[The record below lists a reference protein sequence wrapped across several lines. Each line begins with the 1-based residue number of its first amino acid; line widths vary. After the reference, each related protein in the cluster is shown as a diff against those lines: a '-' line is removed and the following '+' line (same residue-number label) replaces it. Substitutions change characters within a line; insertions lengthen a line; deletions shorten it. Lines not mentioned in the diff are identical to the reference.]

1 MTKYDPRKN
10 AEGYNDPTPYAAE
23 KHMMAQI
30 RGKQARVAGGYF
42 ENIISAS
49 CDYYLSRGLAKIEKT
64 PEPMKPLGAKNRK
77 GQFLACYTK
86 QAQPD
91 YGGTLKGGR
100 SIYFEAKHTDD
111 ERIEQ
116 RRLTQEQ
123 QDDLEA
129 HHKLGAI
136 AFVLVSV
143 SLTDFYRVPWP
154 VWRDMAEI
162 YGRKYMTHAE
172 LSRYEVPATAGF
184 IKFLHGIE
192 SETLGKEDAHD
203 PTPRQEV
210 QHHLRRS
217 SVELSEPRHQSG
229 SLQALRHHDHRGHQA
244 HGRRSCGG
252 GIANEDCVLF
262 MWATFPML
270 REALDVIEAWGF
282 SYKTVAFNLVKQN
295 RNGTGIFMGLGN
307 WTRSNSEICL
317 LATKG
322 KPKRISGSV
331 RSIVLSPLQQHSR
344 KPAEIRDRIVELMGD
359 LPRIE
364 LFAREAAPG
373 WDVWGNEAPTPE
385 AKDAPANSVELAGKE
400 ETHEPDNQR
409 DPAPQL

>member
-1 MTKYDPRKN
+1 MIPLPDKKYSIIYADPPWSYQNRGTRAAASKRYDTMTIEDIKRM
-10 AEGYNDPTPYAAE
+10 GVGAA
-23 KHMMAQI
+23 
-30 RGKQARVAGGYF
+30 
-42 ENIISAS
+42 
-49 CDYYLSRGLAKIEKT
+49 
-64 PEPMKPLGAKNRK
+64 
-77 GQFLACYTK
+77 
-86 QAQPD
+86 
-91 YGGTLKGGR
+91 
-100 SIYFEAKHTDD
+100 
-111 ERIEQ
+111 
-116 RRLTQEQ
+116 
-123 QDDLEA
+123 
-129 HHKLGAI
+129 
-136 AFVLVSV
+136 
-143 SLTDFYRVPWP
+143 
-154 VWRDMAEI
+154 
-162 YGRKYMTHAE
+162 
-172 LSRYEVPATAGF
+172 
-184 IKFLHGIE
+184 
-192 SETLGKEDAHD
+192 
-203 PTPRQEV
+203 
-210 QHHLRRS
+210 
-217 SVELSEPRHQSG
+217 
-229 SLQALRHHDHRGHQA
+229 
-244 HGRRSCGG
+244 GG

-282 SYKTVAFNLVKQN
+282 SYKTVAFNWVKQN

-331 RSIVLSPLQQHSR
+331 RSVVLSPLQQHSR

-385 AKDAPANSVELAGKE
+385 VKDAPVDSVELAGKE

>member
-1 MTKYDPRKN
+1 MRRTWTSPLRESKQRKDI
-10 AEGYNDPTPYAAE
+10 AISERTRSLFDYKAA
-23 KHMMAQI
+23 
-30 RGKQARVAGGYF
+30 F
-42 ENIISAS
+42 N
-49 CDYYLSRGLAKIEKT
+49 
-64 PEPMKPLGAKNRK
+64 
-77 GQFLACYTK
+77 
-86 QAQPD
+86 
-91 YGGTLKGGR
+91 
-100 SIYFEAKHTDD
+100 
-111 ERIEQ
+111 
-116 RRLTQEQ
+116 
-123 QDDLEA
+123 
-129 HHKLGAI
+129 
-136 AFVLVSV
+136 
-143 SLTDFYRVPWP
+143 
-154 VWRDMAEI
+154 
-162 YGRKYMTHAE
+162 
-172 LSRYEVPATAGF
+172 
-184 IKFLHGIE
+184 
-192 SETLGKEDAHD
+192 
-203 PTPRQEV
+203 
-210 QHHLRRS
+210 S
-217 SVELSEPRHQSG
+217 SVEQVRSEGRYRVFADLKRVRGQFP
-229 SLQALRHHDHRGHQA
+229 QAV
-244 HGRRSCGG
+244 RRREDGTEQDVVIWCSNDYLGMSMHPNTVNAMVETAQRMGVGAAGG

-282 SYKTVAFNLVKQN
+282 SYKTVAFNWVKQN

-385 AKDAPANSVELAGKE
+385 VKDAPADSVELAGKE